1 MHPLLEV
8 IVHGATSSYVRD
20 SSAMDKSASMSLS
33 QLRKTIT
40 AASLG
45 HDDCLEKSELQVHE
59 HGRR

>member
-8 IVHGATSSYVRD
+8 IEHGATSFYVRD
-20 SSAMDKSASMSLS
+20 GKSASMSLS